1 MFKLLK
7 ILCNNVKNLTSD
19 KIFIQVIVDKN
30 IQTFI
35 LDLNRIGQLFEK
47 GETANEEYLGN
58 YSITT
63 ERLNKGLGNNK
74 TIADHI
80 TLKDKGDFYKSF
92 FVRIYK
98 DGFTIVANSI
108 KDGERDL
115 TKIYGEDI
123 IGLSEYSQHELY
135 KKIKPMVIKTIEKQ
149 ILKGVL

>member
-1 MFKLLK
+1 M
-7 ILCNNVKNLTSD
+7 CNNVKNLTSD
-19 KIFIQVIVDKN
+19 KIIIQVIQDKN

-35 LDLNRIGQLFEK
+35 LDLNRIGQLFDK

-74 TIADHI
+74 TTSDHI

-108 KDGERDL
+108 KDDGKDL
-115 TKIYGEDI
+115 TKIYGKEI
-123 IGLSEYSQHELY
+123 LGLSDYSQYELY
-135 KKIKPMVIKTIEKQ
+135 KKIKPMVVSIIEKQ